1 MRAAYQA
8 ESAVQAEGQRST
20 SAACRQKDPAV
31 VRPHVTRD
39 CETPR
44 PDPSRNSLVAGHVI
58 PYLEAVHDDGAPGG
72 ARWSVVRSAV
82 PCRHTRSR
90 SVGDTRG
97 GADGEESVSGDRCG
111 GGPAALACRATEDGG
126 GGQPGG
132 GREDDPQVR
141 RRDRGGG
148 DPSGRRSGQRPGR
161 VGRAGGGLVPGA
173 GGRAGAQPDLAG
185 AGGPPGA
192 DHEDDRDEH
201 PGHGAPAAARRARGG
216 RQRVQPAS
224 VCGPGVPGPPIS
236 PGRSTVTGRDRRP
249 GTAWPTYRRRLDSL
263 AATPCSSRSRW
274 CTVARVFVSII
285 FVISSRRPS
294 SSGQVRLRACAST
307 SSGNQPATRA
317 AHPARSLTRPSP
329 GRIPSASAAATYLRI
344 VFTSTPRLAATTV
357 FGRPACQCCRTSTTS
372 IT

>member
-1 MRAAYQA
+1 MCGTSDLIVDRHVIPYLAA
-8 ESAVQAEGQRST
+8 T
-20 SAACRQKDPAV
+20 W
-31 VRPHVTRD
+31 RPG
-39 CETPR
+39 
-44 PDPSRNSLVAGHVI
+44 PSRNSLVAGHVI

-141 RRDRGGG
+141 RRGRGGG

-201 PGHGAPAAARRARGG
+201 PGHGAPAAARRAR
-216 RQRVQPAS
+216 VAAS
-224 VCGPGVPGPPIS
+224 ESSLRRYVGQAFGGPPIA
-236 PGRSTVTGRDRRP
+236 PGDGAAAGRAGRGGTDRL
-249 GTAWPTYRRRLDSL
+249 RL
-263 AATPCSSRSRW
+263 
-274 CTVARVFVSII
+274 
-285 FVISSRRPS
+285 
-294 SSGQVRLRACAST
+294 SGQLGCLLYT
-307 SSGNQPATRA
+307 SDA
-317 AHPARSLTRPSP
+317 ADDLLCVDLG
-329 GRIPSASAAATYLRI
+329 GRRI
-344 VFTSTPRLAATTV
+344 
-357 FGRPACQCCRTSTTS
+357 
-372 IT
+372 I